1 MRKLISVLGVT
12 IISVVWLI
20 AGLVIGYTH
29 GKHVADRWHAEH
41 QWKVLRADV
50 WIAPRTGSDANDC
63 SEKRPCATL
72 AGGYDHLAPEG
83 GVIHFLGGPLPEVW
97 TIHTNPPTGN
107 ATTTKPSSPAVTGS
121 NNQIIYGAPEDGN
134 PPSWSYP
141 RKAESGLSNPKG
153 GSK

>member
-50 WIAPRTGSDANDC
+50 WIAPRTGSDTNDC
-63 SEKRPCATL
+63 SEKRPCASL

-83 GVIHFLGGPLPEVW
+83 GTIHFMGGPLPEVW
-97 TIHTNPPTGN
+97 TTRTNPPTGN
-107 ATTTKPSSPAVTGS
+107 ATTSKSS
-121 NNQIIYGAPEDGN
+121 
-134 PPSWSYP
+134 
-141 RKAESGLSNPKG
+141 PKG